1 MYDDNMLY
9 GFTQSLNK
17 LAIAVCFT
25 RQAFLYK
32 LEYDFIQFGEL
43 TLRPCT
49 NGLIIVNLYGKSNC
63 RWSQFKIRF
72 TQAWRPLYF
81 LIS

>member
-32 LEYDFIQFGEL
+32 LEYDSF
-43 TLRPCT
+43 
-49 NGLIIVNLYGKSNC
+49 NLAN
-63 RWSQFKIRF
+63 WHFDL
-72 TQAWRPLYF
+72 APMVWL
-81 LIS
+81 